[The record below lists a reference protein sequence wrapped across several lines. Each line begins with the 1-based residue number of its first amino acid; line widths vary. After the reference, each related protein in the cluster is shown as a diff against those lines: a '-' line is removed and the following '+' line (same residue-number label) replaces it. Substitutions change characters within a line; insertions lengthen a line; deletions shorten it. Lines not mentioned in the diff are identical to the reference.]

1 MNNQFDIH
9 YVPKQLP
16 VFTTILDCHVELN
29 KYLKEVILDHRRK
42 HPQTTMSNVKAW
54 HSSWVTHLE
63 NPNFKPIVDITLDA
77 CKFIAKGY
85 FEWDNSDYEIIN
97 LWAMMYE
104 DTEYTNRHSHFP
116 SDFAAAYYVDVEGG
130 CAPVIFESVVD
141 DGVNNHN
148 RPFKFQPQNGMLAI
162 WPAVLHHEVPPTKGK
177 RMCISMNIDKGDG
190 RRKALT
196 EEEIKI
202 SNEIFSNNV

>member
-1 MNNQFDIH
+1 MNNEFNIQ

-16 VFTTILDCHVELN
+16 IFTTILDVHVELN
-29 KYLKEVILDHRRK
+29 KYLKEVILDHRQK

-63 NPNFKPIVDITLDA
+63 NPRFKPLVDLTLDA
-77 CKFIAKGY
+77 CKFISGGY
-85 FEWDNSDYEIIN
+85 FECDNIDYEIIN

-104 DTEYTNRHSHFP
+104 DTEYTKRHSHFP
-116 SDFAAAYYVDVEGG
+116 SDLAAVYYVDVEGG
-130 CAPVIFESVVD
+130 SAPVIFESAVN
-141 DGVNNHN
+141 DGVNNN
-148 RPFKFQPQNGMLAI
+148 NPSFTLQPQSGMLAI
-162 WPAVLHHEVPPTKGK
+162 WPALLHHEVPPTKGK

-202 SNEIFSNNV
+202 SNKIFSNNV